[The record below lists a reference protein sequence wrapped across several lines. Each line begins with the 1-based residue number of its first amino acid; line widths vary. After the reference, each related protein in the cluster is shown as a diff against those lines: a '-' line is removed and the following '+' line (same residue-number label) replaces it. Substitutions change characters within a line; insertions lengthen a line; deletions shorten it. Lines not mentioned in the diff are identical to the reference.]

1 MRCYNCGYEN
11 KDGVSYCHKC
21 GVNLKTFDE
30 NVEGLKK
37 DFKVVRKRQP
47 YPAPSADSI
56 KAKLMYK
63 YDKHTGKLRLA
74 KTKCATLVVF
84 CAFTGFGL
92 IISLTTGAGIAGIF
106 VSLLFGLVFA
116 APVAILGFAINYII
130 DKVFH

>member
-11 KDGVSYCHKC
+11 EDGVSFCHEC

-30 NVEGLKK
+30 NVDGLKK
-37 DFKVVRKRQP
+37 DFKVVRKGQS

-63 YDKHTGKLRLA
+63 YDKHNGRLRLA
-74 KTKCATLVVF
+74 KTKCATLIVF

-92 IISLTTGAGIAGIF
+92 ILTLTTGVGVTGIF
-106 VSLLFGLVFA
+106 VSILFGLVFA
-116 APVAILGFAINYII
+116 APVAIIGFII
-130 DKVFH
+130 GYLLEKVFN